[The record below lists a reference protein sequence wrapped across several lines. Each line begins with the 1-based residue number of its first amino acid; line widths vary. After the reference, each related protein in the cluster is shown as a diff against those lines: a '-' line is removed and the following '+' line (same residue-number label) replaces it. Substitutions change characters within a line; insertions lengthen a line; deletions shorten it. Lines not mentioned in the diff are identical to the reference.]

1 LSNALPLVLTAQQ
14 LATHLQDRN
23 LLIIDLSSVE
33 HYAEGHI
40 PGAISLDPHR
50 LLRGEGNVPN
60 KLPHPEQLTAL
71 FSELGITPDTQV
83 VAYDDQCGP
92 WAGRLIW
99 TLACVG
105 HLKASFLDGQLAGWK
120 AAQQPLESRSNK
132 PQPTAFQAQYN
143 DSLVVDIP
151 WLLAQ
156 LHRPEVQI
164 WDARSAEEYRGD
176 KIINAKVGGHLP
188 GARWLEWT
196 DLLQS
201 GPVPYLRP
209 REELQQLLA
218 NAGLDGSKTLVTHC
232 QTHRRSGLTWLVGR
246 WLGLK
251 DIRCYDGSWFEWG
264 NTPNLP
270 VER

>member
-1 LSNALPLVLTAQQ
+1 MSSALPLVITAQQ
-14 LATHLQDRN
+14 LAPHLQDKD
-23 LLIIDLSSVE
+23 LLILDLSSAE

-40 PGAISLDPHR
+40 PGALSLDPRR
-50 LLRGEGNVPN
+50 LLRGEGSVPN
-60 KLPHPEQLTAL
+60 KLPHPEQLGAL

-83 VAYDDQCGP
+83 VAYDDQRGP

-105 HLKASFLDGQLAGWK
+105 HLKASFLDGQLAAWK
-120 AAQQPLESRSNK
+120 EAKQALETQPNQ

-156 LHRPEVQI
+156 LHNPEVQI

-188 GARWLEWT
+188 ARAGWNGPICFRAARCPACARARNCSNCWPAPAWMAAKPSSPTARPIAAPASPGWSGAGW
-196 DLLQS
+196 D
-201 GPVPYLRP
+201 
-209 REELQQLLA
+209 
-218 NAGLDGSKTLVTHC
+218 
-232 QTHRRSGLTWLVGR
+232 
-246 WLGLK
+246 
-251 DIRCYDGSWFEWG
+251 
-264 NTPNLP
+264 
-270 VER
+270 